1 MNGAF
6 EVGAVALRAQ
16 QRALETIANNVAN
29 VNTPAFKRADV
40 QFAEVVTAGPDA
52 VTQTQKL
59 ALEAMSPNG
68 GVRMS
73 VRSAISE
80 AGEMR
85 TTGVSMDIAIEGAG
99 FIEVL
104 GPDGQAHLWRG
115 GRLEVNRDGY
125 LAMAGGATLR
135 SLIAVPDDV
144 TDIQI
149 DRDGTVRGLGNDGE
163 ALELGQITLVRTDTD
178 ADLQRMGN
186 GLFRLAEGSRSIDAV
201 PGEDGVGVIQQGM
214 VEGSNVEMTA
224 AMVEMLVLQR
234 AFAAS
239 AQVIQAADQIS
250 SITNNL
256 KR

>member
-6 EVGAVALRAQ
+6 EVGAVALKAQ

-29 VNTPAFKRADV
+29 VNTPAFKRAEV
-40 QFAEVVTAGPDA
+40 QFAEVVNASPDA
-52 VTQTQKL
+52 ITEAERL
-59 ALEAMSPNG
+59 ATETMAPTG

-73 VRSAISE
+73 TRSMISE

-85 TTGVSMDIAIEGAG
+85 ASGEAMDIAIDGQG
-99 FIEVL
+99 FIEL
-104 GPDGQAHLWRG
+104 MGQDGETMLWRG
-115 GRLEVNRDGY
+115 GRLTVDRDGY
-125 LAMAGGATLR
+125 LSASNGMALR
-135 SLIAVPDDV
+135 ALITVPDDV
-144 TDIQI
+144 TELVI
-149 DRDGTVRGLGNDGE
+149 DRDGVVSGSGNDSE
-163 ALELGQITLVRTDTD
+163 KLELGQIMLVNAESE
-178 ADLQRMGN
+178 ADLERLDA
-186 GLFRLAEGSRSIDAV
+186 GLFRLAEGARALDAV
-201 PGEDGVGVIQQGM
+201 PGEDGVGTIQQGM

-234 AFAAS
+234 AYAAS